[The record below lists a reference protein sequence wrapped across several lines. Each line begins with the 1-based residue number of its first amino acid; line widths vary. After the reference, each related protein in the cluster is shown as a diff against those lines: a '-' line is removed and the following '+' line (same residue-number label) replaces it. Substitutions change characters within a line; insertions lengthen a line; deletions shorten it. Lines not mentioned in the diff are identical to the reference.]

1 MGAICKECKQ
11 DMLVANGC
19 VPSVVV
25 CGGKTYQRIKVGG
38 SGDFFED
45 APEGTRCGDCGAK
58 VGYYHHPGCD
68 CERCPVCEGQLLSCD
83 CDI

>member
-1 MGAICKECKQ
+1 MGAICIVCNQ

-45 APEGTRCGDCGAK
+45 APEGTRCGDCGNAES
-58 VGYYHHPGCD
+58 V
-68 CERCPVCEGQLLSCD
+68 VMLSSM
-83 CDI
+83 